1 MAYKLT
7 HAETGAEIEV
17 DASMVATYATQ
28 GWETAPTA
36 KDPEPAD
43 EPAKKK

>member
-7 HAETGAEIEV
+7 HPQSKQEIEV
-17 DASMVATYATQ
+17 DASMVATYESQ

-36 KDPEPAD
+36 KT
-43 EPAKKK
+43 PAKSDDK

>member
-7 HAETGAEIEV
+7 HPTSGQTIEV
-17 DASMVATYATQ
+17 EKEMVAVYETQ

-36 KDPEPAD
+36 KA
-43 EPAKKK
+43 PAKSDDK

>member
-7 HAETGAEIEV
+7 HPESDLEIEV
-17 DASMVATYATQ
+17 DASMVATYVSQ

-36 KDPEPAD
+36 KT
-43 EPAKKK
+43 PAKPEK

>member
-7 HAETGAEIEV
+7 HPESGQTIEV
-17 DASMVATYATQ
+17 AKDMVAVYETQ

-36 KDPEPAD
+36 KT
-43 EPAKKK
+43 PAKSDDK